1 MFFLCTIN
9 ETKSIFDIADD
20 WNNIL
25 SLVISIGTVLLSFS
39 SIFYFTRSISI
50 EDPTKYT
57 FKDVSEKDR
66 YVIFKPAIIA
76 ITTIFI
82 SCIIGGIIVAGLSF
96 NPESKDVVFVYIL
109 TGTFFLILGLCFRYF
124 YEKSAD
130 LILKVFFWFTQI
142 TKKLLDKVWIVKKIK
157 KLLDKV
163 WIVKKIKKLL
173 DKVWIVKLIFAVV
186 YFLIILIII
195 GIIGYKFDFDSI
207 VYFILSSLIFSIYGI
222 SLLIVFD
229 ENKEDI
235 LVAEMLGRI
244 FVNIFIFIIPGFIYY
259 INHLDVFFYI
269 SCIGVLVFFVFRFIF
284 LYNYIY
290 SNYSNRQNLAYFY
303 SKIKNNED
311 IYIYS
316 KLDEFF
322 VCNTK
327 DYIECNNIE
336 KAENIKKINEFKDKI
351 SKKILTLD
359 NNKQKKFNDLVD
371 DMFYYIKYLNSS
383 ESEMEDLFR
392 LLASADT
399 ISVQDLDTYE
409 DNIKKVF
416 EKMDEKIRL
425 EFIKIED
432 IKDAKM
438 YYYPKNIK
446 KFYNAFK

>member
-96 NPESKDVVFVYIL
+96 NPESEDVVYTYIL
-109 TGTFFLILGLCFRYF
+109 TGTFFSILGLCFRYF

-130 LILKVFFWFTQI
+130 LILKVFFWFSQK
-142 TKKLLDKVWIVKKIK
+142 TKKWLDKKWLK
-157 KLLDKV
+157 
-163 WIVKKIKKLL
+163 WL
-173 DKVWIVKLIFAVV
+173 DKVWIVKLVFAVV
-186 YFLIILIII
+186 YLIIILIPI
-195 GIIGYKFDFDSI
+195 YFMHMFKFNSI
-207 VYFILSSLIFSIYGI
+207 VYFVLSSLIFSIYGI
-222 SLLIVFD
+222 SLLLLIVID
-229 ENKEDI
+229 EYKEDI
-235 LVAEMLGRI
+235 LVTKMLGRI
-244 FVNIFIFIIPGFIYY
+244 FINIFIFIIPGFIYY
-259 INHLDVFFYI
+259 INTTGKSNDLDVIFYI

-303 SKIKNNED
+303 SKIKNNND
-311 IYIYS
+311 IDMYIYG

-322 VCNTK
+322 ICNTK

-336 KAENIKKINEFKDKI
+336 KEENIKKINEFKDKI

-359 NNKQKKFNDLVD
+359 NNEQKKFNDLVD

-383 ESEMEDLFR
+383 ESEMKDLFR
-392 LLASADT
+392 LLASADA

-416 EKMDEKIRL
+416 KTMDEKIRL
-425 EFIKIED
+425 EFIEIED

>member
-1 MFFLCTIN
+1 MFFLCAIN
-9 ETKSIFDIADD
+9 ETKTIFDIADD

-25 SLVISIGTVLLSFS
+25 SLAISIGTVLLSFS

-76 ITTIFI
+76 ISTIFV
-82 SCIIGGIIVAGLSF
+82 SCIIGGVIVAGLSF
-96 NPESKDVVFVYIL
+96 NPGSKDVVFTYIL
-109 TGTFFLILGLCFRYF
+109 VGIFCLTLGLCYMFFCDKSTDFVLNVFSRFSQYLKS
-124 YEKSAD
+124 KSAF
-130 LILKVFFWFTQI
+130 LRNKV
-142 TKKLLDKVWIVKKIK
+142 VIVKG
-157 KLLDKV
+157 
-163 WIVKKIKKLL
+163 
-173 DKVWIVKLIFAVV
+173 IFALV
-186 YFLIILIII
+186 YFLIICIPLAFI
-195 GIIGYKFDFDSI
+195 GAICNFDGI
-207 VYFILSSLIFSIYGI
+207 VFFILASLIFSVYGI
-222 SLLIVFD
+222 PLVIVLT
-229 ENKEDI
+229 EYKEDI
-235 LVAEMLGRI
+235 LVAKMLGGI
-244 FVNIFIFIIPGFIYY
+244 FINISIFIIPGFIYY
-259 INHLDVFFYI
+259 VNLTEKSDILDIIFYI
-269 SCIGVLVFFVFRFIF
+269 SCIFALVYFIF
-284 LYNYIY
+284 LFYLLYNEVY

-303 SKIKNNED
+303 SKTKNNDD
-311 IYIYS
+311 IYIYG
-316 KLDEFF
+316 KLDDFF
-322 VCNTK
+322 ICNTK

-336 KAENIKKINEFKDKI
+336 KEENIKKINEFKDKI
-351 SKKILTLD
+351 SKKIPNSD

-383 ESEMEDLFR
+383 ESEMKDLFR
-392 LLASADT
+392 LLDSADA

-416 EKMDEKIRL
+416 KTMDEKIRL

>member
-96 NPESKDVVFVYIL
+96 NPESKDVVYTYIL
-109 TGTFFLILGLCFRYF
+109 TGIFFSILGLCFRYV

-130 LILKVFFWFTQI
+130 LILKVFFWFSQK
-142 TKKLLDKVWIVKKIK
+142 TKKW
-157 KLLDKV
+157 
-163 WIVKKIKKLL
+163 L

-186 YFLIILIII
+186 YFFIILIPI
-195 GIIGYKFDFDSI
+195 GIIGHEFDFNSI

-383 ESEMEDLFR
+383 ESEMKDLFR

-416 EKMDEKIRL
+416 KTMDEKIRL